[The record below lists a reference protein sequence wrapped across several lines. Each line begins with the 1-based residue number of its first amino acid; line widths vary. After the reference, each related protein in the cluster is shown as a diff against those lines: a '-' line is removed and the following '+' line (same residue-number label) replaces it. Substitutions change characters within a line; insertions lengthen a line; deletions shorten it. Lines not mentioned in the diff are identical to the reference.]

1 MSKFKVGDRVRY
13 VGLDVNYPEPE
24 NNGRTGTVVRT
35 THGGFDVDWDSGTE
49 YPFAVLPDN
58 LEPCADPVNSP
69 AHYASGDIECI
80 DAIKAQMSAEQ
91 FKGYLRG
98 NIAKYVWRY
107 EAKGGS
113 ESLEKARWY
122 VDRLIGEVRNG

>member
-1 MSKFKVGDRVRY
+1 MSKFKVGDRVLGIAFANAGREG
-13 VGLDVNYPEPE
+13 VITSINGPWFRIDGEGKGFPE
-24 NNGRTGTVVRT
+24 
-35 THGGFDVDWDSGTE
+35 DSWE
-49 YPFAVLPDN
+49 LI
-58 LEPCADPVNSP
+58 EPASDPVNSP
-69 AHYASGDIECI
+69 AHYASGEIECI

-107 EAKGGS
+107 EAKGGA

-122 VDRLIGEVRNG
+122 LDRLIAEVRANA